1 MINFTVHTQWED
13 GSAATGRKVFLDI
26 HSWPSSTW
34 LEDYTDDAGDVDFE
48 IDSSG
53 SIEISFIVDGTT
65 YQTESVENGDC
76 IFITID

>member
-1 MINFTVHTQWED
+1 MISFTVHTQWDD
-13 GSAATGRKVFLDI
+13 GSPATGRKVFLDI

-34 LEDYTDDAGDVDFE
+34 LEDYTDDDGDAEFE

-65 YQTESVENGDC
+65 YQTKSVANGDC
-76 IFITID
+76 IFITVD